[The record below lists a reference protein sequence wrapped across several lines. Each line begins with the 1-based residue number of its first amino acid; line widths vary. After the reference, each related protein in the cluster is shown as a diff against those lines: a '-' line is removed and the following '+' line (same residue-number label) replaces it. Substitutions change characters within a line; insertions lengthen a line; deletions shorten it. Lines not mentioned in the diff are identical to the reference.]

1 MDNRKRYD
9 GNLIFVMCAIL
20 FSSLII
26 NLFLRRNAD
35 FGYLNLSVY
44 DTAKT
49 AQTNLSVLLYV
60 FIKRAEQFVI
70 AFALMKLLR
79 PDVVYRFILVLLGM
93 MFGTMSTIQTYY
105 DGFSGVILLLLY
117 LLPHYVVYLL
127 LLNRTSVFLTYG
139 KGDGK
144 KLRFF
149 AFALA
154 LLLLG
159 TILEGILSRFF
170 LYKFYQYMVR
180 L

>member
-9 GNLIFVMCAIL
+9 TGNLIFVMCAIL

-26 NLFLRRNAD
+26 NLFLRRNMD

-44 DTAKT
+44 DAAET
-49 AQTNLSVLLYV
+49 AQTNMSVLLYV

-70 AFALMKLLR
+70 AFALMKLFR
-79 PDVVYRFILVLLGM
+79 ADVVYRCILVLLGM

-117 LLPHYVVYLL
+117 LIPHYVVYLL

-144 KLRFF
+144 KMRFF

-159 TILEGILSRFF
+159 TISEGIFSRLF
-170 LYKFYQYMVR
+170 LNRFYQYMVK
-180 L
+180 